1 MKTIED
7 LKKLGLS
14 DNQINMYFPKPKKIR
29 VPVQME
35 VTETKN
41 GTTITKP
48 KTVYQ
53 WIEGWADEVI
63 KNNLQHLRNY
73 TVINI

>member
-1 MKTIED
+1 
-7 LKKLGLS
+7 
-14 DNQINMYFPKPKKIR
+14 
-29 VPVQME
+29 ME